1 MGDCDN
7 VTIRELLPD
16 YAAGTL
22 DGDARSRVDAH
33 LAGCPLCR
41 DELALLATA
50 RRALQRPSSIDTAR
64 IGRGVV
70 AATVAGQGRR
80 LPTRVPATRW
90 PASRLAA
97 SIALAAAGLATF
109 GVWQTGRVANDSDT
123 LAAVASPA
131 VTARAAAALAPVGG
145 LAELDENQLNTLLDD
160 IASLEASP
168 AAEPADI
175 VPTFVDPTAEEIQ

>member
-22 DGDARSRVDAH
+22 DRDARSRVAAH
-33 LAGCPLCR
+33 VAGCALCR
-41 DELALLATA
+41 DELALLAMA
-50 RRALQRPSSIDTAR
+50 RRALQPAMSIDTAR
-64 IGRGVV
+64 IARGVV
-70 AATVAGQGRR
+70 AATVTGQRR
-80 LPTRVPATRW
+80 HAPSRVRATRW
-90 PASRLAA
+90 SAVRLAA

-109 GVWQTGRVANDSDT
+109 GVWQKGRVTNDPDT
-123 LAAVASPA
+123 LAAVTMPA
-131 VTARAAAALAPVGG
+131 VAAALAPLGG

-160 IASLEASP
+160 IASLEAAP